1 MVIQLQKHCIGEVQ
15 ATKYIQADESVGN
28 GRKKKIIDG
37 GLLKDNFV

>member
-28 GRKKKIIDG
+28 RRKKIIDG